1 MLSAY
6 AIAGVLGLLLGL
18 AFKASAMIAAA
29 MGMVILGTLALPFAG
44 WSVPGAFGT
53 SFLASASLQFGYLS
67 GLAIVCIATRVRYWA
82 RAMRRYVR
90 NYGTLLVNPR
100 PGTR

>member
-6 AIAGVLGLLLGL
+6 AITGVLGLLLG
-18 AFKASAMIAAA
+18 FRYKAAA
-29 MGMVILGTLALPFAG
+29 MVALAVAIVVLGTFALPFAG
-44 WSVPGAFGT
+44 WSIPGAFGT
-53 SFLASASLQFGYLS
+53 AFVASTALQFGYLS
-67 GLAIVCIATRVRYWA
+67 GLAITCVASRGRYWP

-100 PGTR
+100 AGTR

>member
-18 AFKASAMIAAA
+18 RYKAAA
-29 MGMVILGTLALPFAG
+29 MVALAVAIVTLGTLALPFAG
-44 WSVPGAFGT
+44 WSIPGAFGT
-53 SFLASASLQFGYLS
+53 AFIASTALQFGYLS
-67 GLAIVCIATRVRYWA
+67 GLALVCVASRGRYWP

-90 NYGTLLVNPR
+90 NHGTLLVSQR

>member
-18 AFKASAMIAAA
+18 RYKAAAMIALAVA
-29 MGMVILGTLALPFAG
+29 TVVVGTVVLPFAG
-44 WSVPGAFGT
+44 WSMPGSFAVAFV
-53 SFLASASLQFGYLS
+53 ASAVLQFGYLS
-67 GLAIVCIATRVRYWA
+67 GLAVTCVASRGRYWP

-90 NYGTLLVNPR
+90 NYAAPLSNPR
-100 PGTR
+100 AGTR